1 MQYPYS
7 SAPQSQPIVLSSP
20 VLSTVYALVALAMA
34 VTAAG
39 VFVGGTFA
47 LPILSSGWISILF
60 ILELGVVWTAGW
72 WVRSSPLNILL
83 FFAFP
88 FLSGL
93 TVTPL
98 LLSVV
103 TGYVNGVAILAN
115 AAIATALMTVAAAVF
130 GRTTSM
136 NLSSIGSL
144 LFFSVIGL
152 IVAGVLQIFI
162 PGLRGGAFE
171 LIVSGVG
178 VVTFALFI
186 AYDMNR
192 IGRLSA
198 QGYSPFLLALSL
210 YLDIFNLFLYVLRF
224 MLEISGK
231 RR

>member
-1 MQYPYS
+1 
-7 SAPQSQPIVLSSP
+7 
-20 VLSTVYALVALAMA
+20 
-34 VTAAG
+34 
-39 VFVGGTFA
+39 
-47 LPILSSGWISILF
+47 
-60 ILELGVVWTAGW
+60 
-72 WVRSSPLNILL
+72 
-83 FFAFP
+83 
-88 FLSGL
+88 
-93 TVTPL
+93 
-98 LLSVV
+98 
-103 TGYVNGVAILAN
+103 
-115 AAIATALMTVAAAVF
+115 
-130 GRTTSM
+130 
-136 NLSSIGSL
+136 
-144 LFFSVIGL
+144 
-152 IVAGVLQIFI
+152 VLQIFI